1 MKKNR
6 AHIAAASVLLAGAYF
21 TASAQV
27 YKCPDAT
34 GRTVIQQAPCLDGQR
49 LTVKPATGH
58 DNIQKAQAAK
68 ARTARQGNAQDILVA
83 IAEGRPAIGMTED
96 ELRSALGQPDRI
108 NHGNYQGRT
117 SEQWVYR
124 RGGEPLYVYVRGG
137 TVTAFQ
143 STEVTGTGSTR
154 QCPSAMDVRNLE
166 TSASSVTISAERR
179 RALRRQIDDAKA
191 CR

>member
-1 MKKNR
+1 MKNNR
-6 AHIAAASVLLAGAYF
+6 AHSAAASVLLASACF

-34 GRTVIQQAPCLDGQR
+34 GRTVIQQAPCLDGQK
-49 LTVKPATGH
+49 LIVKPAAGH
-58 DNIQKAQAAK
+58 DNLQNAQAAK

-96 ELRSALGQPDRI
+96 ELRSAIGQPDRI

-117 SEQWVYR
+117 REQWVYR
-124 RGGEPLYVYVRGG
+124 RGGEPMYVYLSGG
-137 TVTAFQ
+137 TVTSFQ
-143 STEVTGTGSTR
+143 STEVTGTGST
-154 QCPSAMDVRNLE
+154 QKCPSAMDVRNLE

-179 RALRRQIDDAKA
+179 RALQRQIADAKA